1 MNYDKIPQD
10 LPVEIV
16 ALITS
21 FIDLTTPSALA
32 IKTAEIRE
40 VKNIELLSK
49 HPSIGVIKLND
60 DLNQDYT
67 QYFTSAHYIFNGDL
81 DY

>member
-16 ALITS
+16 AMITS
-21 FIDLTTPSALA
+21 FINLTTPSAIA
-32 IKTAEIRE
+32 FKTAEIRE

-49 HPSIGVIKLND
+49 APSIGVIKLND
-60 DLNQDYT
+60 DYDDDIRYFPNEDY
-67 QYFTSAHYIFNGDL
+67 
-81 DY
+81 